1 MTIEQMNG
9 CDIFRISNS
18 QYTDVIFT
26 IHSDGLRVWE
36 RTNNSNDF
44 RVKKL
49 FNYPNEFKKD
59 IQSTLNFVKSFI
71 NLNKVL

>member
-9 CDIFRISNS
+9 CDIVRISNS
-18 QYTDVIFT
+18 KYADVIFT

-36 RTNNSNDF
+36 QTGDLNDF
-44 RVKKL
+44 RVKQL
-49 FNYPNEFKKD
+49 FTYPNEFKKD
-59 IQSTLNFVKSFI
+59 IQSILNFVKSFI